1 MATNQVFLFCILV
14 DLEFGISAFIHVDS
28 GMISVVFLAVVVAN
42 TICILILGNV
52 FYHYV
57 L

>member
-52 FYHYV
+52 FYH
-57 L
+57 